1 MRARTAVLAL
11 LLAISC
17 RKAPGPPDPNYQEA
31 RRIYQQ
37 LYATKLDDA
46 YGDPQMD
53 TVVALL
59 EKVDGSSVDAPAA
72 ESLKGTIQRGRE
84 EYAKVRAE
92 RDKMQKTAQEIVAA
106 PNIDPTRVLG
116 LGQVDAGAPPDPF
129 GPGASISEINASSG
143 GCLVPGE
150 PFRENVT
157 DRAGIVYRLST
168 SAACT
173 NRLAGFV
180 GQMVLVTDGR
190 IYRRVSESEARQV
203 AAADA
208 GQATAD
214 AGTAARDAGT
224 PGRAAGGRA
233 AGGAPALD
241 AGTEQFLYI
250 PGAPLPPG
258 AQFPGAEAAVQDAGG
273 Y

>member
-31 RRIYQQ
+31 RRIYDQ
-37 LYATKLDDA
+37 LYVSKLDDA

-53 TVVALL
+53 TVAGLL
-59 EKVDGSSVDAPAA
+59 EKVDHDSVDAPPA
-72 ESLKGTIQRGRE
+72 EALLGTIKRGRE
-84 EYAKVRAE
+84 EFAKSRAE
-92 RDKMQKTAQEIVAA
+92 REKMQKTAQDVVAA
-106 PNIDPTRVLG
+106 PNIDPSRVLG
-116 LGQVDAGAPPDPF
+116 LDQVDAGAPPDPF
-129 GPGASISEINASSG
+129 GPGASLSEINAASG

-157 DRAGIVYRLST
+157 NRSGTVYRLS
-168 SAACT
+168 SAAACT
-173 NRLAGFV
+173 QRLAGFV

-190 IYRRVSESEARQV
+190 IYRRMPDSEARQV
-203 AAADA
+203 SGPDA
-208 GQATAD
+208 GAPPAD
-214 AGTAARDAGT
+214 AGTPAPDAGT
-224 PGRAAGGRA
+224 QARS
-233 AGGAPALD
+233 APAANSGAATD
-241 AGTEQFLYI
+241 AGTTEQFLYI

-258 AQFPGAEAAVQDAGG
+258 MQFPGAGTAGQDAG

>member
-1 MRARTAVLAL
+1 
-11 LLAISC
+11 
-17 RKAPGPPDPNYQEA
+17 
-31 RRIYQQ
+31 
-37 LYATKLDDA
+37 
-46 YGDPQMD
+46 
-53 TVVALL
+53 
-59 EKVDGSSVDAPAA
+59 VDAPAA
-72 ESLKGTIQRGRE
+72 ESLKGTIQRGRD

-92 RDKMQKTAQEIVAA
+92 RAKMQQTAQEIVAA

-129 GPGASISEINASSG
+129 GPGASISEINAGSG

-157 DRAGIVYRLST
+157 NRAGIVYRLSA

-190 IYRRVSESEARQV
+190 IYRRVPESEARQV
-203 AAADA
+203 AAPDA
-208 GQATAD
+208 GQPD
-214 AGTAARDAGT
+214 AGAATTARDAGT
-224 PGRAAGGRA
+224 PGRPAAASAAG
-233 AGGAPALD
+233 D
-241 AGTEQFLYI
+241 AGAADAATEQFLYI

-258 AQFPGAEAAVQDAGG
+258 AQFPGAEAAGQDAGG